1 MAEGF
6 ARAYGADVMEPAS
19 AGLAPAAIVQPLT
32 KQVMQSKNINIDD
45 QYPKDLSSIDVSG
58 FDLLINMSGAKLP
71 PRIPVEVRE
80 WNIEDPIGRSEDV
93 YLTVRDQIEHLV
105 MSLILELRREA
116 RNGERASKPVV
127 RGGLRGRGKIASP
140 KAPQKRKRGPEG
152 IISPET
158 A

>member
-1 MAEGF
+1 
-6 ARAYGADVMEPAS
+6 MEPAS

-71 PRIPVEVRE
+71 PRMPIEVRD
-80 WNIEDPIGRSEDV
+80 WNVEDPIGRSEDV
-93 YLTVRDQIEHLV
+93 YLTVRDQIETLV
-105 MSLILELRREA
+105 MNLILELRREA
-116 RNGERASKPVV
+116 GNEDRASKPVV
-127 RGGLRGRGKIASP
+127 RGGLRGRAKITPP

-152 IISPET
+152 IVSPET